1 MARYISKDYVVL
13 NEAFFSDIFKIA
25 WTSFTNLFKYLKSL
39 ALSAIKTLKL
49 DEIGTALLS
58 LLHDIP
64 IIGKFIPNLQGNENQ
79 AKEIVGSIGLGDGIV
94 KAMNMLQFIVNKIF
108 TSIPGYQKIIPMFD
122 LNMYKSWM
130 QNQYRA
136 MLNAEIEPKYANAY
150 LMIITLKFPF
160 YVVMYNWKSLWSKGF
175 KHDNNNKSMDDM
187 YHPFVSGDPNRDP
200 DTGFSEADKILST
213 KFQKFIQIKMTAIG
227 DLDLKRKLSRQ
238 IIKEIFSA
246 ILITWVIF
254 GFSIFKQIGL
264 DDNIIGDTL
273 DTVLKWLFLPIYCY
287 ILFSSIILTSLAISN
302 EETFRPSNK
311 QNDNINRDFDGTI
324 SFH

>member
-1 MARYISKDYVVL
+1 
-13 NEAFFSDIFKIA
+13 
-25 WTSFTNLFKYLKSL
+25 
-39 ALSAIKTLKL
+39 
-49 DEIGTALLS
+49 
-58 LLHDIP
+58 
-64 IIGKFIPNLQGNENQ
+64 
-79 AKEIVGSIGLGDGIV
+79 
-94 KAMNMLQFIVNKIF
+94 
-108 TSIPGYQKIIPMFD
+108 
-122 LNMYKSWM
+122 
-130 QNQYRA
+130 
-136 MLNAEIEPKYANAY
+136 
-150 LMIITLKFPF
+150 
-160 YVVMYNWKSLWSKGF
+160 
-175 KHDNNNKSMDDM
+175 M

-213 KFQKFIQIKMTAIG
+213 KFQKFIQIKMTATG

-264 DDNIIGDTL
+264 DNNIIGDTL

-311 QNDNINRDFDGTI
+311 QNDNINRDSDGTI
-324 SFH
+324 NFH